1 MSTGTTAS
9 TPAPLRRRRWF
20 ALLGGAIAWF
30 VHLIAIFLISEF
42 GCVAG
47 LDERLWA
54 NISVVAAL
62 LLGASVIPLV
72 VAIAAAIV
80 GYRDRQSADWLA
92 QAGALMS
99 GLFALIIAVQ
109 SIPALFYVRGC

>member
-1 MSTGTTAS
+1 MSASTTTS

-47 LDERLWA
+47 LGERLWG

-62 LLGASVIPLV
+62 LLGASVVPLV
-72 VAIAAAIV
+72 IASAAAIV
-80 GYRDRQSADWLA
+80 GYRDRQSADWLS

-109 SIPALFYVRGC
+109 LIPALFYLRSC